1 MFVINRMT
9 KNPMTV
15 TADTK
20 VDEVAHLM
28 KNIIF
33 VAYLL

>member
-20 VDEVAHLM
+20 VDEVAQFNE
-28 KNIIF
+28 KT
-33 VAYLL
+33 